1 MPGRYTKAGAL
12 SEEVFRRKAIDR
24 RLLCSVG
31 RAKVCSTKNKSE
43 AMNWSSCGCRSN
55 CCEISYPKLKGV
67 YNAFFGQLIHFR

>member
-1 MPGRYTKAGAL
+1 MSGRYTKAEAL

-24 RLLCSVG
+24 KRLCSVG

-55 CCEISYPKLKGV
+55 CCEILYPKLEGV
-67 YNAFFGQLIHFR
+67 YIAFFGQLIHFR